1 MEKMK
6 NNMKEK
12 KMKKIVLLISFV
24 LIISVGVVF
33 GSGTNET
40 GDKGEIVIGVTY
52 QNMQNEFILSIQD
65 GLRAKAAELGVK
77 LVEQDGQGS
86 AEKQISQVEN
96 FIIQDVDAIILN
108 PFDKD
113 GCAPAVI
120 KVVDA
125 GIPLIVVNAMVSNID
140 KADAYVGS
148 EDIIAG
154 EIEAQ
159 YIADLLNGKGN
170 VVIIH
175 GPNGHSAEIQRTI
188 GNKNVLDK
196 YPDIKILAEQTA
208 NWSRVEALNLV
219 ENWLTSGMELNA
231 VIGQNDEMAL
241 GAYKAIE
248 AAGKQDEIFVIG
260 IDAIPDALQSVE
272 DGKLVATVFQ
282 DAKGQGAGAVELAYK
297 KAMGQDIPELL
308 NIPFILVTKENLSEF
323 K

>member
-1 MEKMK
+1 
-6 NNMKEK
+6 
-12 KMKKIVLLISFV
+12 MKKLVLFICFV

-33 GSGTNET
+33 GGGAKDAGEE
-40 GDKGEIVIGVTY
+40 GEIVIGVTY

-96 FIIQDVDAIILN
+96 FIIQGVDAIILN